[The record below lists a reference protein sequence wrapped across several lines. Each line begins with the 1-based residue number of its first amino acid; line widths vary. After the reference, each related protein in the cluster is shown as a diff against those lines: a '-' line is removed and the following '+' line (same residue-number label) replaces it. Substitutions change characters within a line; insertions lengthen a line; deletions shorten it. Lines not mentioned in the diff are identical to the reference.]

1 MGLGTCTRS
10 RAKHC
15 DARRERGAGTNVKT
29 KTNVGRSPRR
39 TRGKTSEAA
48 PAVSP
53 RRSNG
58 LANPKITGHALGGK
72 EKNEI
77 FRASNLRSRGVG
89 EGRGAGG
96 RRRRLVLHVCTRFR
110 ARDARR
116 TRSGSSSA
124 RSARSFVRVRGG
136 RETVKAGG
144 IRSAKKRKRF
154 GARTTLSG
162 AALRVDG
169 SDARA
174 ATRARE
180 QKDRTFRVGRLRP
193 RTFSILSATTFWFA
207 LATVSRPIPFQS
219 NAHSCLFACRW
230 VAQKV
235 YSHRHLNPVS
245 PTRLL
250 QAKHLPWFSCT
261 GAAGAAASAGR
272 ATPPPPTRRPRRVS
286 PRRASPPRGRASL
299 LRLELLHQVA
309 PRGRGRRRRLGRGLF
324 LTGVRLVA
332 HGTHVRGGRVPAR
345 GEGGGKGARG
355 GKSARW
361 HRARGRR
368 GAVRSVRGKRGKG
381 RAGGE
386 EGGAGARVGRE
397 GGRRA
402 ARTPARDAARA
413 RRATA
418 GDAPEEPTPRDA
430 ELLPCMTSSVACES
444 VISPRV
450 SFDLFLRS
458 TPARVTRA
466 CLAWVRRLS
475 SDASTGPRR
484 RTRSAGGGGSCA
496 RAVRVTLAA
505 AAPRAKR

>member
-29 KTNVGRSPRR
+29 KTNAGRSPRR

-58 LANPKITGHALGGK
+58 LANPKITGQALGGK

-136 RETVKAGG
+136 RETVKINRNQICEEEEKVRGEDG
-144 IRSAKKRKRF
+144 VGS
-154 GARTTLSG
+154 
-162 AALRVDG
+162 ALRVDG

-219 NAHSCLFACRW
+219 NAHSCL
-230 VAQKV
+230 
-235 YSHRHLNPVS
+235 S
-245 PTRLL
+245 
-250 QAKHLPWFSCT
+250 
-261 GAAGAAASAGR
+261 
-272 ATPPPPTRRPRRVS
+272 
-286 PRRASPPRGRASL
+286 
-299 LRLELLHQVA
+299 E
-309 PRGRGRRRRLGRGLF
+309 
-324 LTGVRLVA
+324 
-332 HGTHVRGGRVPAR
+332 
-345 GEGGGKGARG
+345 
-355 GKSARW
+355 
-361 HRARGRR
+361 
-368 GAVRSVRGKRGKG
+368 
-381 RAGGE
+381 
-386 EGGAGARVGRE
+386 
-397 GGRRA
+397 
-402 ARTPARDAARA
+402 
-413 RRATA
+413 
-418 GDAPEEPTPRDA
+418 
-430 ELLPCMTSSVACES
+430 
-444 VISPRV
+444 
-450 SFDLFLRS
+450 
-458 TPARVTRA
+458 
-466 CLAWVRRLS
+466 
-475 SDASTGPRR
+475 
-484 RTRSAGGGGSCA
+484 
-496 RAVRVTLAA
+496 
-505 AAPRAKR
+505 

>member
-39 TRGKTSEAA
+39 TRGKTSEAS

-136 RETVKAGG
+136 REAVEINRYQICEEEEEKVRGEDG
-144 IRSAKKRKRF
+144 VGS
-154 GARTTLSG
+154 
-162 AALRVDG
+162 ALRVDG

-219 NAHSCLFACRW
+219 NAHSCLFACLW

-250 QAKHLPWFSCT
+250 HAKHLPWFSCT
-261 GAAGAAASAGR
+261 GPRAPPRGGEPAGR
-272 ATPPPPTRRPRRVS
+272 GDAPPPHAPPRGVSGRRARPG
-286 PRRASPPRGRASL
+286 RASP
-299 LRLELLHQVA
+299 LRLEPTRS
-309 PRGRGRRRRLGRGLF
+309 PRGGRRRRSAAVVSYWCATCNTRN
-324 LTGVRLVA
+324 TCSRWPHPA
-332 HGTHVRGGRVPAR
+332 RRRGGRGARGGSDNQYRAR
-345 GEGGGKGARG
+345 GEGGGRFREKREGPG
-355 GKSARW
+355 G
-361 HRARGRR
+361 RGRR
-368 GAVRSVRGKRGKG
+368 KRGSGARAAGG
-381 RAGGE
+381 RAD
-386 EGGAGARVGRE
+386 AGAR
-397 GGRRA
+397 
-402 ARTPARDAARA
+402 DARA

-418 GDAPEEPTPRDA
+418 GRTRRITPRD
-430 ELLPCMTSSVACES
+430 
-444 VISPRV
+444 
-450 SFDLFLRS
+450 
-458 TPARVTRA
+458 
-466 CLAWVRRLS
+466 
-475 SDASTGPRR
+475 
-484 RTRSAGGGGSCA
+484 GSCA
-496 RAVRVTLAA
+496 
-505 AAPRAKR
+505 